1 MLRHSLRS
9 LAGVL
14 WVIFLLSIFTFTLSR
29 AVPGGPW
36 DVADIKFPLTQHQ
49 IDLYKAKYG
58 LDKPVLVQYLQWLR
72 NAVTLDFGSPY
83 SAPEMTVTG
92 LIMKQL
98 PYSAV
103 VGGLAAALA
112 LIVGIILGMIAA
124 SRQNSWFDI
133 VINSF
138 AIVIGTIPGFVLGFV
153 LAYYF
158 GVKLHWFPTGG
169 WQNEPRYVVLPVLAY
184 GIPAIGGVA
193 RWTRQCMVEAMSAD
207 YVRTAHSKGVRQ
219 AGVMARHVLRNAA
232 IPMVTSFLPMIPGMM
247 TGSMFIEKTF
257 GIPGLGQYFVNS
269 ANTRDY
275 PLVIGITLFWA
286 ALITVTYLITDILYV
301 FIDPRVRLE
310 AKKV

>member
-1 MLRHSLRS
+1 MLRHILRS
-9 LAGVL
+9 LAGIV
-14 WVIFLLSIFTFTLSR
+14 WVILLLSVFTFVLSR

-36 DVADIKFPLTQHQ
+36 DVGDIKFPLTEHQ

-58 LDKPVLVQYLQWLR
+58 LDKPVMEQYLLWLR

-83 SAPEMTVTG
+83 LAPEMTVTG
-92 LIMKQL
+92 LILKLL
-98 PYSAV
+98 PYSAL

-112 LIVGIILGMIAA
+112 LILGIILGAIAA
-124 SRQNSWFDI
+124 SRQNSLIDI
-133 VINSF
+133 IINSF
-138 AIVIGTIPGFVLGFV
+138 SIIIGTIPGFVLGFL

-169 WQNEPRYVVLPVLAY
+169 WQDQPKYLVLPVIAY
-184 GIPAIGGVA
+184 GFPAIGGVA

-207 YVRTAHSKGVRQ
+207 YVRTARSKGVRQ
-219 AGVMARHVLRNAA
+219 TGVMIGHVLRNAA

-275 PLVIGITLFWA
+275 PLIIGITIFWA
-286 ALITVTYLITDILYV
+286 VLITFTYLITDILYV
-301 FIDPRVRLE
+301 LIDPRVRLE
-310 AKKV
+310 AKKQ

>member
-1 MLRHSLRS
+1 MLRHILRS
-9 LAGVL
+9 LAGIV
-14 WVIFLLSIFTFTLSR
+14 WVILLLSIFTFVLSR

-36 DVADIKFPLTQHQ
+36 DVGDIKFPLTEHQ

-58 LDKPVLVQYLQWLR
+58 LDKPILVQYLQWLR

-83 SAPEMTVTG
+83 LAPEMTVTG
-92 LIMKQL
+92 LIMKLL
-98 PYSAV
+98 PYSAL
-103 VGGLAAALA
+103 VGGLAAILA
-112 LIVGIILGMIAA
+112 LILGIILGAIAA
-124 SRQNSWFDI
+124 SKQNSLIDI
-133 VINSF
+133 IINSF
-138 AIVIGTIPGFVLGFV
+138 AIIIGTIPGFVLGFL

-169 WQNEPRYVVLPVLAY
+169 WQNEPKYLVLPVVAY
-184 GIPAIGGVA
+184 GFPAVGGVA

-207 YVRTAHSKGVRQ
+207 YVRTARSKGVRNM
-219 AGVMARHVLRNAA
+219 GVMARHVLRNAA

-275 PLVIGITLFWA
+275 PLIIGITIFWA
-286 ALITVTYLITDILYV
+286 VLITVTYLITDILYV
-301 FIDPRVRLE
+301 LIDPRVRLE
-310 AKKV
+310 AKKQ

>member
-1 MLRHSLRS
+1 V
-9 LAGVL
+9 G
-14 WVIFLLSIFTFTLSR
+14 
-29 AVPGGPW
+29 
-36 DVADIKFPLTQHQ
+36 DIKFPLTEHQ

-58 LDKPVLVQYLQWLR
+58 LDKPIIEQYLLWLR

-83 SAPEMTVTG
+83 LAPEMSVTG
-92 LIMKQL
+92 LILKLL
-98 PYSAV
+98 PYSAL
-103 VGGLAAALA
+103 VGGLAAVLA
-112 LIVGIILGMIAA
+112 LVMGIILGGIAA
-124 SRQNSWFDI
+124 SNQNSWIDI
-133 VINSF
+133 GINGF
-138 AIVIGTIPGFVLGFV
+138 AIIIGTIPGFVLGFL

-169 WQNEPRYVVLPVLAY
+169 WQNEAKYVVLPVLAY

-207 YVRTAHSKGVRQ
+207 YVRTARSKGVREI
-219 AGVMARHVLRNAA
+219 GVMARHVLRNAA

-275 PLVIGITLFWA
+275 PLIIGITIFWA
-286 ALITVTYLITDILYV
+286 VLITFTYLITDILYV
-301 FIDPRVRLE
+301 LIDPRVRLE
-310 AKKV
+310 AKKQ

>member
-1 MLRHSLRS
+1 
-9 LAGVL
+9 V
-14 WVIFLLSIFTFTLSR
+14 WVILLLSIFTFVLSR

-36 DVADIKFPLTQHQ
+36 DVGDIKFPLTEHQ

-58 LDKPVLVQYLQWLR
+58 LDKPILVQYLQWLR

-83 SAPEMTVTG
+83 LAPEMTVTG
-92 LIMKQL
+92 LIMKLL
-98 PYSAV
+98 PYSAL
-103 VGGLAAALA
+103 VGGLAAILA
-112 LIVGIILGMIAA
+112 LILGIILGAIAA
-124 SRQNSWFDI
+124 SKQNSLIDI
-133 VINSF
+133 IINSF
-138 AIVIGTIPGFVLGFV
+138 AIIIGTIPGFVLGFL

-169 WQNEPRYVVLPVLAY
+169 WQNEPKYLVLPVVAY
-184 GIPAIGGVA
+184 GFPAVGGVA

-207 YVRTAHSKGVRQ
+207 YVRTARSKGVRNM
-219 AGVMARHVLRNAA
+219 GVMARHVLRNAA

-275 PLVIGITLFWA
+275 PLIIGITIFWA
-286 ALITVTYLITDILYV
+286 VLITVTYLITDILYV
-301 FIDPRVRLE
+301 LIDPRVRLE
-310 AKKV
+310 AKKQ